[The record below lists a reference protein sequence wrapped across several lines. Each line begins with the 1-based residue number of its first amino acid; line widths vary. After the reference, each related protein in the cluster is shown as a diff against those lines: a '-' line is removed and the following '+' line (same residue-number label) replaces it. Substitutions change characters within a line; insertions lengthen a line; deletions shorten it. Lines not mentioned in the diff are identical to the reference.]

1 MYLSFKSYRRKKGSY
16 KPRVWES
23 CFYICLCGCLYWR
36 PLFLYVASNYCLIL
50 SFQPGGLIVLFLLGQ
65 IYCLWATS
73 TYIYLGV
80 VPILSSFWKD
90 SLLCIEFFV
99 DSFFPPRDFSYVS
112 TAFWS
117 QWHLMRNWLFI
128 LLRILS
134 FSSYNLPVMW
144 NSVSLS
150 CLEFVQLPRCVYSC
164 LASGL
169 GSF

>member
-1 MYLSFKSYRRKKGSY
+1 MCFESHRRKKRSY
-16 KPRVWES
+16 KLKVWEY
-23 CFYICLCGCLYWR
+23 CFYICLCNYLYWR
-36 PLFLYVASNYCLIL
+36 SLFLYMASNYCLAL
-50 SFQPGGLIVLFLLGQ
+50 SFQPGGLIALFLLGQ
-65 IYCLWATS
+65 ICLWATS
-73 TYIYLGV
+73 AYVYLGV
-80 VPILSSFWKD
+80 VPILPSFWKD

-99 DSFFPPRDFSYVS
+99 VSFFPLSFKYIS

-117 QWHLMRNWLFI
+117 QWHLMRNRLFI

-150 CLEFVQLPRCVYSC
+150 CLRFVQLLRCVYSC
-164 LASGL
+164 PASGL